1 MEEVN
6 VFIPGKIVRLS
17 VEDIEGNQSEERFK
31 VQRRLGT
38 GYAGEVYLLTHQD
51 SKEKVVLK
59 ILRSGNFLKRIIALL
74 ARLFATSDFAWCE
87 AEVKMAVLHRTLL
100 PLAVKKRI
108 GRDYLIPSWR
118 RSYTRIP
125 EKKAWGI
132 FLEYDDLRSAYH
144 GTLSGVDD
152 LEVKERARTAHILID
167 YFKGIGALAFA
178 WQFNHFK
185 REPRGKWYVWCTL
198 FCALAVLL
206 LTIFLN
212 LPYDPKVNMLGV
224 LCLFFGL
231 AGASWLS
238 ADNLK
243 KSEKHGFFR
252 GPDLELGMPHIGFC
266 LPVGFLVV
274 SALFLMHKFWGLSP
288 SWAIFLALLFSPGY
302 LFLFELPLFWE
313 NIKKG
318 YPIPFGQLEIEEFAY
333 AFGGD
338 PELKE
343 DIEQYRSL
351 LYQFESGR
359 LNPINRLFALLVLR
373 RLLPFSGREWRRR
386 TIERWGL
393 KGKNTSGQAQKMWE
407 SFAYYFFFLAV
418 SLFGIIP
425 WRFMLDRAFR
435 QRQIVYWKMRRLEK
449 MLQKGQ
455 ISRRTARELA
465 LDRVSLFSF
474 FLSSVLIRK
483 FYRLAFERH
492 YRRLF
497 LRNTFKIFWNREF
510 LKRRA
515 VARFQRYLTNQRRD
529 GRITDQYYYRI
540 KRLQEVTAI
549 HWWLILYFSL
559 LAPKSIT
566 WSVRIAAISGFL
578 MARKLLDIMPG
589 LPNWLAEIIR
599 YDIVPHVPGWLA
611 VILLAMGITALYEIV
626 ATLIFGAFFLLRLIP
641 RLKME
646 RFLAGRV
653 IVALLNFFLY
663 VIFACLN
670 GIPGFSIVGV
680 PLAVSSTPYRSPFWL
695 LTIIRWQSL
704 FLGFIRLISLGM
716 WDKGGLGEF
725 YFAELGVNSQARIIL
740 KLCALP
746 A

>member
-6 VFIPGKIVRLS
+6 VFIPGKIVQLS
-17 VEDIEGNQSEERFK
+17 VEDSEGNQSEECFK

-51 SKEKVVLK
+51 SEEKVVLK

-74 ARLFATSDFAWCE
+74 ARLFATFDFAWCE

-100 PLAVKKRI
+100 PLAVKKRT

-132 FLEYDDLRSAYH
+132 FLEHDDLRSAYH
-144 GTLSGVDD
+144 GTLSGVGD
-152 LEVKERARTAHILID
+152 LEVKERAGTAHILID
-167 YFKGIGALAFA
+167 CFKGIGALAFA

-185 REPRGKWYVWCTL
+185 REPRGRWYVWCTL
-198 FCALAVLL
+198 FCSLAVLL
-206 LTIFLN
+206 FTIFLD
-212 LPYDPKVNMLGV
+212 LPYDPKVNVLAV
-224 LCLFFGL
+224 LCFFFSF

-243 KSEKHGFFR
+243 KSEKYGFFR

-274 SALFLMHKFWGLSP
+274 SAFSLMHKFWGLSP

-318 YPIPFGQLEIEEFAY
+318 YPIPFGQLEIEGFAY
-333 AFGGD
+333 AFGSD
-338 PELKE
+338 PEFQKDVE
-343 DIEQYRSL
+343 RYRSL
-351 LYQFESGR
+351 LDQFESGR

-373 RLLPFSGREWRRR
+373 RLLPFSGREWRSR
-386 TIERWGL
+386 TIERWEL
-393 KGKNTSGQAQKMWE
+393 KGKVTLERAQRMRE
-407 SFAYYFFFLAV
+407 NFAHYFSFLVV

-425 WRFMLDRAFR
+425 WRFILDRVFR

-455 ISRRTARELA
+455 ISRRTARGLVSA
-465 LDRVSLFSF
+465 GVSLFSF
-474 FLSSVLIRK
+474 FLSSILIRK
-483 FYRLAFERH
+483 FYRLVFERH
-492 YRRLF
+492 YRKLF

-540 KRLQEVTAI
+540 KRLQKVTAI

-559 LAPKSIT
+559 LAPKSVT
-566 WSVRIAAISGFL
+566 WSVRIAAASGFL
-578 MARKLLDIMPG
+578 MARELLDILPG
-589 LPNWLAEIIR
+589 LPSWLAEIIR

-641 RLKME
+641 RLKLE
-646 RFLAGRV
+646 RFLGVRV
-653 IVALLNFFLY
+653 IIVFLNVPLY

-670 GIPGFSIVGV
+670 GVPGFSIVGV
-680 PLAVSSTPYRSPFWL
+680 PLAVSSTPYRSDFWL

-704 FLGFIRLISLGM
+704 FLGLIRSISLGM

-725 YFAELGVNSQARIIL
+725 YFAELGVNGQARIVL
-740 KLCALP
+740 KFCSLP
-746 A
+746 V